1 MRMTTLMFSILAFVL
16 ASCGAS
22 GSDARPEGTPTPG
35 LVSVQTPTPGSP
47 ASASVEATTAPTAP
61 VVHGPTAFVTSQEV
75 CTLSDEVRGL
85 TCEDTSNDPR
95 VAGTARYLLHQTRWG
110 DPDDGAAVAWGAAR
124 VTNPGGAWVGRWE
137 GIYTSETGDMVTSLL
152 VGRGDYAGLSYY
164 RWEYKQFGLT
174 WQTEGLIFPG
184 TIPSG

>member
-1 MRMTTLMFSILAFVL
+1 
-16 ASCGAS
+16 
-22 GSDARPEGTPTPG
+22 
-35 LVSVQTPTPGSP
+35 VSP
-47 ASASVEATTAPTAP
+47 SAETTTAPTDP
-61 VVHGPTAFVTSQEV
+61 VVHGPTAFVTSLEV

-95 VAGTARYLLHQTRWG
+95 VAGTARYGLHQTRWG
-110 DPDDGAAVAWGAAR
+110 SAGNGAGVAWGAAR
-124 VTNPGGAWVGRWE
+124 ITNAGGAWVGRWE
-137 GIYTSETGDMVTSLL
+137 GIYTSETGDVVTSLL

-184 TIPSG
+184 TIPSH